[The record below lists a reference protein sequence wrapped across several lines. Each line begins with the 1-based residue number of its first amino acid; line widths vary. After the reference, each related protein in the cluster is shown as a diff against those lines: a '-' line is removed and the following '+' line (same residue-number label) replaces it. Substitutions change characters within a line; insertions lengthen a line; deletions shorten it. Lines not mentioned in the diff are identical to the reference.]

1 MNEIKR
7 IIFEEQLDR
16 HKSEALRKKIW
27 YLSDYL
33 ESFLLLFNDD
43 DLCIGMEYVIN
54 SKYEEAFIRYLHFII
69 KHDIIGLKNVTMP
82 IIWSHDNDHT
92 ATAGKELKKLIDD
105 KYLHFHGEGQ
115 ISMNK
120 ELLDL
125 MHLFDCIAGELSR
138 YVFHA
143 DEYQFP
149 TLLRTDVLKKA
160 GYFNSFPNLWMSV
173 YRLKNE
179 YSVFSAVE
187 HEDGEISDSLLP
199 SVAHFMPYS
208 LPPTMCYYIYDMFS
222 DSVIDHNQAITT
234 LGKSFRFEN
243 KYADEYGR
251 LWDFSI
257 RETVFMGDKTYVSN
271 QLDRYRL
278 LFCKLLEKLD
288 ISGHCEYASDPFFM
302 TKNNFM
308 RINIQK
314 MKKVKSEVRLKIEGD
329 NTLAISSF
337 NTHGQYIAKS
347 FNLFANNN
355 YDKYIFTGCIGVG
368 LERFVLAFLSQY
380 GHAIDNWPPIIRDN
394 YKDVFESKVRQI
406 FIDPIL
412 TTD

>member
-7 IIFEEQLDR
+7 IIFEEQLDK

-120 ELLDL
+120 KLLDL

-222 DSVIDHNQAITT
+222 D
-234 LGKSFRFEN
+234 
-243 KYADEYGR
+243 
-251 LWDFSI
+251 W
-257 RETVFMGDKTYVSN
+257 
-271 QLDRYRL
+271 
-278 LFCKLLEKLD
+278 
-288 ISGHCEYASDPFFM
+288 
-302 TKNNFM
+302 
-308 RINIQK
+308 
-314 MKKVKSEVRLKIEGD
+314 
-329 NTLAISSF
+329 
-337 NTHGQYIAKS
+337 
-347 FNLFANNN
+347 
-355 YDKYIFTGCIGVG
+355 
-368 LERFVLAFLSQY
+368 
-380 GHAIDNWPPIIRDN
+380 
-394 YKDVFESKVRQI
+394 
-406 FIDPIL
+406 
-412 TTD
+412 